1 MKMKEAL
8 IKAIE
13 KNPNFNF
20 YQTIDFKGDVIK
32 KGIRIQDRRNYVDL
46 EDIKDKK
53 IVDFGASTGA
63 EGIWAISM
71 GAESVD
77 MIEKETEQCRIISDF
92 IEEIQETEYKDR
104 LFLHSHNLLEGIPE
118 KIKDKKFD
126 TAFCYAILQYIK
138 YRKIWKDLSDVKTIY
153 LETGSDA
160 HMSEEILSDEN
171 FIAKKLCIIEETI
184 NNTHYKR
191 ALYKIV
197 RR

>member
-1 MKMKEAL
+1 MKEVL
-8 IKAIE
+8 KKAIE
-13 KNPNFNF
+13 KNSNFNF
-20 YQTIDFKGDVIK
+20 YQTIDFKGEVIK
-32 KGIRIQDRRNYVDL
+32 KGIRVQDRRNYVDL
-46 EDIKDKK
+46 EDILNKK

-77 MIEKETEQCRIISDF
+77 MIEKETEQCKIIGDF
-92 IEEIQETEYKDR
+92 IDEIQKTDYKDK

-138 YRKIWKDLSDVKTIY
+138 YRKIWKELSDVKTIY

-160 HMSEEILSDEN
+160 HMSEDILSYED
-171 FIAKKLCIIEETI
+171 FIANKICIIEETI
-184 NNTHYKR
+184 NNINYRR